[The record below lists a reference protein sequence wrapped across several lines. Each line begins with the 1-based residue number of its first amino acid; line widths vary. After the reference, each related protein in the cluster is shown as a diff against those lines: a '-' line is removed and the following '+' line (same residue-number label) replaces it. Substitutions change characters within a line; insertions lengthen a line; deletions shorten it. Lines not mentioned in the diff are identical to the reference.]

1 MTVRIVAA
9 ACRRGDLVLSLP
21 PPARHHTI
29 MHALDAQMIDP
40 MVYPDDQGFLT
51 SEGAFVGRRDAA
63 RIAVAAGQ
71 VAAPKWGPD
80 LFSEDLW

>member
-1 MTVRIVAA
+1 MEKKRAEVM
-9 ACRRGDLVLSLP
+9 GSLSLLVV
-21 PPARHHTI
+21 AI
-29 MHALDAQMIDP
+29 IWGSGFIASQMALDAQMIDP